1 MKTAVIKAGGRQ
13 FVVHE
18 GDKVV
23 MDRLPLEEGKKTVFS
38 DVLLLADD
46 KNVELGAPLIAG
58 VTVEATVI
66 RQARHKK
73 VTGVK
78 MKAKKR
84 NMHYFG
90 HKQHFTEVEIGK
102 IVTKSE
108 KKEKAAK

>member
-18 GDKVV
+18 GDKVI
-23 MDRLPLEEGKKTVFS
+23 MDRLPLEEGAKTVFES
-38 DVLLLADD
+38 VLLIDNDDVL
-46 KNVELGAPLIAG
+46 ELGEPLVKGAS
-58 VTVEATVI
+58 VEATVI

-73 VTGVK
+73 IHGVK

-102 IVTKSE
+102 IVTK
-108 KKEKAAK
+108 

>member
-18 GDKVV
+18 GDKVI
-23 MDRLPLEEGKKTVFS
+23 MDRLPLEEGAKTVFS
-38 DVLLLADD
+38 NVLLIDD
-46 KNVELGAPLIAG
+46 EKKLDLGMPIVAG
-58 VTVEATVI
+58 ASVEATVT

-73 VTGVK
+73 IYGVQ

-102 IVTKSE
+102 IVTK
-108 KKEKAAK
+108 

>member
-1 MKTAVIKAGGRQ
+1 M
-13 FVVHE
+13 VHE

-23 MDRLPLEEGKKTVFS
+23 MDKLPVEEGKKTVFS
-38 DVLLLADD
+38 DVLLLDND
-46 KNVELGAPLIAG
+46 GKFELGAPFIKGAS
-58 VTVEATVI
+58 VEATVT

-73 VTGVK
+73 IFGVQ

-102 IVTKSE
+102 IVTI
-108 KKEKAAK
+108 

>member
-23 MDRLPLEEGKKTVFS
+23 MDKLPVEEGKKTVFS
-38 DVLLLADD
+38 DVLLLD
-46 KNVELGAPLIAG
+46 NGAPFIKGAS
-58 VTVEATVI
+58 VEATVT

-73 VTGVK
+73 IFGVQ

-102 IVTKSE
+102 IVTI
-108 KKEKAAK
+108 

>member
-18 GDKVV
+18 GDKVI
-23 MDRLPLEEGKKTVFS
+23 MDRLPVEEGKKTTSS
-38 DVLLLADD
+38 DVLLVDD
-46 KNVELGAPLIAG
+46 GKKLELGAPLVKG
-58 VTVEATVI
+58 VSVEAKVI

-73 VTGVK
+73 VHGVK

-102 IVTKSE
+102 IVTK
-108 KKEKAAK
+108 